1 MCAKVKKQVFK
12 GKPLPL
18 NQFHSAVPDV
28 LLAYIFS
35 FLAPKDLYRVGS
47 VCKWWKLL
55 LLDESIWRDA
65 FEKIFKGS
73 PPMRLSSSW
82 RLEYL
87 SRVESIRNLEFSRLH
102 VTDIDSRLSEIDKMS
117 VACQFRSDIPNSL
130 SVGHIESGACSL
142 IDIERG
148 KFDKY
153 VLFDSSQRQPSCL
166 ELTSTSNVAFFPV
179 EQSHTAPISALAL
192 SDQPDNAETVFAASG
207 SEDGIICIW
216 DTSKP
221 RLVRKLKG
229 LKNATTS
236 IKLNENFVLAIDS
249 VNSLFLWKLSVDPER
264 TPTSCGQLVK
274 SVDFLSSGIKA
285 ILLFESGGL
294 EQLDLNT
301 LERKTLSAD
310 PMCCYHLNPRFP
322 QFAAIAGPEAVT
334 LLETDTVNSRTFQ
347 VRHTSLS
354 PRAIPHAIYFDD
366 IKLVGFFED
375 DVVRI
380 WCITSKRQIRKIGI
394 RGYIPRRLFAAN
406 THPLKIVSA
415 SNSRLMVA
423 VRKSIV
429 VIGVGNESAHLATK
443 PKRTW
448 KHKVKAHGSV
458 HQAVKETLLDLEEE
472 DQLNAKTRSKFKK
485 LQDLSDLTEEEVLQY
500 ALTLSADNN
509 SSASENQFLENFNA
523 LNLTEEEAINY
534 AIFLSQESQE

>member
-1 MCAKVKKQVFK
+1 MCQT
-12 GKPLPL
+12 
-18 NQFHSAVPDV
+18 
-28 LLAYIFS
+28 YIFS

-47 VCKWWKLL
+47 TRAYGGMPLKKYLKVPLQ
-55 LLDESIWRDA
+55 S
-65 FEKIFKGS
+65 
-73 PPMRLSSSW
+73 RLSSSW

-130 SVGHIESGACSL
+130 SVGHIDSGACSL

-166 ELTSTSNVAFFPV
+166 ELTRLGALIGFLNGQVALSNYSTSNVVFFPV
-179 EQSHTAPISALAL
+179 EQSHTAPISALTL
-192 SDQPDNAETVFAASG
+192 SDQPHDTESVFAASG

-229 LKNATTS
+229 LKNAATS

-249 VNSLFLWKLSVDPER
+249 ANSLFLWKLSADPEQ

-301 LERKTLSAD
+301 LERKTLSAV
-310 PMCCYHLNPRFP
+310 PMCCYHLNPKFP

-406 THPLKIVSA
+406 THPLKIIAA

-509 SSASENQFLENFNA
+509 SSASENQVLENFNA
-523 LNLTEEEAINY
+523 LSLTEEEAINY